1 MADSDMLNKNNIKI
15 SVIVPCYNIREYLP
29 RCIESILAQTYKNL
43 EIILISDG
51 STDGTDEVIRE
62 YVKKDS
68 RIIPVFKQNSG
79 VSDTRNRGLDIAT
92 GDYIGF
98 VDGDDYIEPEMYET
112 LLKNAIEN
120 NADISHC
127 GYQMVFPSRVDYYY
141 NTGKKVIQ
149 DNKKGIRDII
159 VGDYVEPS
167 PCIKIYKKN
176 IVNNL
181 RMPPNI
187 KINED
192 VIFNFYAFVNS
203 QKSVYE
209 DLPFYHYILRKG
221 SAATSKINQNKLFD
235 PVRVRKEIFEFSLKN
250 LDNEIQSVAYSS
262 YLNSIIN
269 LYRVVSNSK
278 LKEYKEDSFILKR
291 QIKEIKGNFMLSKR
305 VKTERFLFFHC
316 TGLLMFTYKIY
327 DKFLS
332 KNTNKYEVR

>member
-1 MADSDMLNKNNIKI
+1 MLNKNNIKI
-15 SVIVPCYNIREYLP
+15 SVIVPCYNIESYLP
-29 RCIESILAQTYKNL
+29 RCIESILAQTYKKL

-62 YVKKDS
+62 YAKKDS

-159 VGDYVEPS
+159 VGDYVEPG
-167 PCIKIYKKN
+167 IWNKLYRLNTLKE
-176 IVNNL
+176 L
-181 RMPPNI
+181 RMPPDI

-221 SAATSKINQNKLFD
+221 SAATCKINQNKLFD
-235 PVRVRKEIFEFSLKN
+235 PVRVRKEIFEYSLKN

-278 LKEYKEDSFILKR
+278 LKEYKEESFILKK
-291 QIKEIKGNFMLSKR
+291 QIKEIKGNFLLSKR
-305 VKTERFLFFHC
+305 VKTERFFFFHC

-332 KNTNKYEVR
+332 KNTNKYEVK

>member
-1 MADSDMLNKNNIKI
+1 MLNKSNIKI
-15 SVIVPCYNIREYLP
+15 SLIVPCYNIESYLR
-29 RCIESILAQTYKNL
+29 RCIESILSQTYGNL

-51 STDGTDEVIRE
+51 STDGTDEIIRE
-62 YVKKDS
+62 YAEKDT
-68 RIIPVFKQNSG
+68 RIIPIFKQNSG

-92 GDYIGF
+92 GEYIGF
-98 VDGDDYIEPEMYET
+98 VDGDDYIEPEMYEI
-112 LLKNAIEN
+112 LLKNALECD
-120 NADISHC
+120 ADISHC

-149 DNKKGIRDII
+149 NNKKGIRDII
-159 VGDYVEPS
+159 VGDYVEPG
-167 PCIKIYKKN
+167 IWNKLYRVDILKD
-176 IVNNL
+176 L
-181 RMPPNI
+181 RMPSDI

-235 PVRVRKEIFEFSLKN
+235 PVRVRKEIFEYSLKN

-262 YLNSIIN
+262 YLISVIN
-269 LYRVVSNSK
+269 LFRIVLNSN
-278 LKEYKEDSFILKR
+278 LKEYKQESLILKK
-291 QIKEIKGNFMLSKR
+291 QIKEIKGNFILSKR
-305 VKTERFLFFHC
+305 VKFERFLFFHC
-316 TGLLMFTYKIY
+316 TKLLMLTYKIY

-332 KNTNKYEVR
+332 KNTDKYEVK

>member
-1 MADSDMLNKNNIKI
+1 MLNNIKI
-15 SVIVPCYNIREYLP
+15 SLIVPCYNIRKYLP

-62 YVKKDS
+62 YAKKDS
-68 RIIPVFKQNSG
+68 RIIPIFKQNSG

-167 PCIKIYKKN
+167 PCIKIYRKN

-181 RMPPNI
+181 RMPINI

-192 VIFNFYAFVNS
+192 VLFNFYAFVNS
-203 QKSVYE
+203 KKSVYE

-235 PVRVRKEIFEFSLKN
+235 PVRVRKEIFEYSLKN

-278 LKEYKEDSFILKR
+278 LKEYKEESFILKG
-291 QIKEIKGNFMLSKR
+291 QIKEIKGKFMLSKR
-305 VKTERFLFFHC
+305 IKTERFLFFHC

-327 DKFLS
+327 DKLLS
-332 KNTNKYEVR
+332 KNTNKYEVK

>member
-1 MADSDMLNKNNIKI
+1 MLNKNNIKI
-15 SVIVPCYNIREYLP
+15 SLIVPCYNIRKYLP

-62 YVKKDS
+62 YAKKDS
-68 RIIPVFKQNSG
+68 RIIPIFKQNSG

-167 PCIKIYKKN
+167 PCIKIYRKN

-181 RMPPNI
+181 RMPINI

-192 VIFNFYAFVNS
+192 VLFNFYAFVNS
-203 QKSVYE
+203 KKSVYE

-235 PVRVRKEIFEFSLKN
+235 PVRVRKEIFEYSLKN

-278 LKEYKEDSFILKR
+278 LKEYKEDSFILKG

>member
-1 MADSDMLNKNNIKI
+1 MLNNIKI
-15 SVIVPCYNIREYLP
+15 SLIVPCYNIREYLP

-62 YVKKDS
+62 YAKKDS
-68 RIIPVFKQNSG
+68 RIIPIFKQNSG

-167 PCIKIYKKN
+167 PCIKIYRKN

-181 RMPPNI
+181 RMPINI

-192 VIFNFYAFVNS
+192 VLFNFYAFVNS
-203 QKSVYE
+203 KKSVYE

-235 PVRVRKEIFEFSLKN
+235 PVRVRKEIFEYSLKN

-278 LKEYKEDSFILKR
+278 LKEYKEESFILKG
-291 QIKEIKGNFMLSKR
+291 QIKEIKGKFMLSKR
-305 VKTERFLFFHC
+305 IKTERFLFFHC

-327 DKFLS
+327 DKLLS
-332 KNTNKYEVR
+332 KNTNKYEVK

>member
-1 MADSDMLNKNNIKI
+1 MLNNIRI
-15 SVIVPCYNIREYLP
+15 SLIVPCYNIREYLP

-62 YVKKDS
+62 YAKKDS
-68 RIIPVFKQNSG
+68 RIIPIFKQNSG

-167 PCIKIYKKN
+167 PCIKIYRKN

-181 RMPPNI
+181 RMPINI

-192 VIFNFYAFVNS
+192 VLFNFYAFVNS
-203 QKSVYE
+203 KKSVYE

-235 PVRVRKEIFEFSLKN
+235 PVRVRKEIFEYSLKN

-278 LKEYKEDSFILKR
+278 LKEYKEDSFILKG
-291 QIKEIKGNFMLSKR
+291 QIKEIKGKFMLSKR
-305 VKTERFLFFHC
+305 IKTERFLFFHC

-327 DKFLS
+327 DKLLS
-332 KNTNKYEVR
+332 KNTNKYEVK

>member
-1 MADSDMLNKNNIKI
+1 MLNKNNIKI
-15 SVIVPCYNIREYLP
+15 SVIVPCYNIESYLP
-29 RCIESILAQTYKNL
+29 RCIESILVQTYKTL

-62 YVKKDS
+62 YAKKDS
-68 RIIPVFKQNSG
+68 RIIPIFKANSG
-79 VSDTRNRGLDIAT
+79 VSDTRNRGLDMAT

-159 VGDYVEPS
+159 VGDYVEPG
-167 PCIKIYKKN
+167 IWNKLYRLDILKE
-176 IVNNL
+176 L
-181 RMPPNI
+181 RMPPDI

-192 VIFNFYAFVNS
+192 VVFNFYAFVNS

-221 SAATSKINQNKLFD
+221 SAATSKIDQNKLFD
-235 PVRVRKEIFEFSLKN
+235 PVRVRKEIFEYSLKN

-305 VKTERFLFFHC
+305 VKTERFFFFHC

-327 DKFLS
+327 DNFLS
-332 KNTNKYEVR
+332 KNTNKYEVK

>member
-1 MADSDMLNKNNIKI
+1 MTVPKI
-15 SVIVPCYNIREYLP
+15 SIIVPVFNVEQYLP

-62 YVKKDS
+62 YAKKDS
-68 RIIPVFKQNSG
+68 RIIPIFKENSG

-98 VDGDDYIEPEMYET
+98 VDGDDYIDPEMYET

-159 VGDYVEPS
+159 VGDYVEPGVWNKLYRAD
-167 PCIKIYKKN
+167 ILKE
-176 IVNNL
+176 L
-181 RMPPNI
+181 RMPPDI

-209 DLPFYHYILRKG
+209 DIPYYYYLVRKG
-221 SAATSKINQNKLFD
+221 SAANSELNENQLFD
-235 PVRVRKEIFEFSLKN
+235 PVKVRKMIYEYCMSNLEDKLKS
-250 LDNEIQSVAYSS
+250 IAYCS
-262 YLNSIIN
+262 YLNSIMR
-269 LYRVVSNSK
+269 LYRTVHNNS
-278 LKEYKEDSFILKR
+278 LNQYKTEAKFYR
-291 QIKEIKGNFMLSKR
+291 EQIKKEKCRFVLSKR
-305 VKTERFLFFHC
+305 VLIDKLLFFHC
-316 TGLLMFTYKIY
+316 TGLLMFIYNIY

-332 KNTNKYEVR
+332 KNTNKYEVK

>member
-1 MADSDMLNKNNIKI
+1 MLNKNNIKI
-15 SVIVPCYNIREYLP
+15 SVIVPCYNIVSYLP

-159 VGDYVEPS
+159 VGGYVEPS
-167 PCIKIYKKN
+167 PCIKIYRKN

-181 RMPPNI
+181 RMPPDI

-235 PVRVRKEIFEFSLKN
+235 PVRVRKEIFEYSLKN

-332 KNTNKYEVR
+332 KNTNKYEVK

>member
-1 MADSDMLNKNNIKI
+1 M
-15 SVIVPCYNIREYLP
+15 PCYNIREYLP

-62 YVKKDS
+62 YAKKDS
-68 RIIPVFKQNSG
+68 RIIPIFKENSG

-98 VDGDDYIEPEMYET
+98 VDGDDYIDPEMYET

-159 VGDYVEPS
+159 VGDYVEPGVWNKLYRAD
-167 PCIKIYKKN
+167 ILKE
-176 IVNNL
+176 L
-181 RMPPNI
+181 RMPPDI

-209 DLPFYHYILRKG
+209 DIPYYYYLVRKG
-221 SAATSKINQNKLFD
+221 SVANSELNENQLFD
-235 PVRVRKEIFEFSLKN
+235 PVKVRKMIYEYCMSN
-250 LDNEIQSVAYSS
+250 LDDKLKSIAYCS
-262 YLNSIIN
+262 YLNSIMR
-269 LYRVVSNSK
+269 LYRTVHNNS
-278 LKEYKEDSFILKR
+278 LNQYKTEAKFYR
-291 QIKEIKGNFMLSKR
+291 EQIKKEKCRFVLSKR
-305 VKTERFLFFHC
+305 VLIDKLLFFHC
-316 TGLLMFTYKIY
+316 TGLLMFIYNIY

-332 KNTNKYEVR
+332 KNTNKYEVK

>member
-15 SVIVPCYNIREYLP
+15 SVIVPCYNIESYLP

-62 YVKKDS
+62 YAKKDS

-167 PCIKIYKKN
+167 PCIKIYRKN

-181 RMPPNI
+181 RMPPDI

-235 PVRVRKEIFEFSLKN
+235 PVRVRKEIFEYSLKN

-332 KNTNKYEVR
+332 KNTNKYEVK

>member
-1 MADSDMLNKNNIKI
+1 M
-15 SVIVPCYNIREYLP
+15 PCYNIREYLP

-62 YVKKDS
+62 YAKKDS
-68 RIIPVFKQNSG
+68 RIIPIFKENSG

-98 VDGDDYIEPEMYET
+98 VDGDDYIDPEMYET

-159 VGDYVEPS
+159 VGDYVEPGVWNKLYRAD
-167 PCIKIYKKN
+167 ILKE
-176 IVNNL
+176 L
-181 RMPPNI
+181 RMPPDI

-209 DLPFYHYILRKG
+209 DIPYYYYLVRKG
-221 SAATSKINQNKLFD
+221 SAANSELNENQLFD
-235 PVRVRKEIFEFSLKN
+235 PVKVRKMIYEYCMSN
-250 LDNEIQSVAYSS
+250 LDDKLKSIAYCS
-262 YLNSIIN
+262 YLNSIMR
-269 LYRVVSNSK
+269 LYRTVHNNS
-278 LKEYKEDSFILKR
+278 LNQYKTEAKFYR
-291 QIKEIKGNFMLSKR
+291 EQIKKEKCRFVLSKR
-305 VKTERFLFFHC
+305 VLIDKLLFFHC
-316 TGLLMFTYKIY
+316 TGLLMFIYNIY

-332 KNTNKYEVR
+332 KNTNKYEDK

>member
-1 MADSDMLNKNNIKI
+1 MLNKNNIKI
-15 SVIVPCYNIREYLP
+15 SLIVPCYNIRKYLP

-62 YVKKDS
+62 YAKKDS
-68 RIIPVFKQNSG
+68 RIIPIFKQNSG

-167 PCIKIYKKN
+167 PCIKIYRKN

-181 RMPPNI
+181 RMPINI

-192 VIFNFYAFVNS
+192 VLFNFYAFVNS
-203 QKSVYE
+203 KKSVYE

-235 PVRVRKEIFEFSLKN
+235 PVRVRKEIFEYSLKN

-278 LKEYKEDSFILKR
+278 LKEYKEESFILKG
-291 QIKEIKGNFMLSKR
+291 QIKEIKGKFMLSKR
-305 VKTERFLFFHC
+305 IKTERFLFFHC

-327 DKFLS
+327 DKLLS
-332 KNTNKYEVR
+332 KNTNKYEVK

>member
-1 MADSDMLNKNNIKI
+1 MLNKNNIKI
-15 SVIVPCYNIREYLP
+15 SLIVPCYNIRKYLP

-62 YVKKDS
+62 YAKKDS
-68 RIIPVFKQNSG
+68 RIIPIFKQNSG

-167 PCIKIYKKN
+167 PCIKIYRKN

-181 RMPPNI
+181 RMPINI

-192 VIFNFYAFVNS
+192 VLFNFYAFVNS
-203 QKSVYE
+203 KKSVYE

-235 PVRVRKEIFEFSLKN
+235 PVRVRKEIFEYSLKN

-269 LYRVVSNSK
+269 LYRVVLNSK
-278 LKEYKEDSFILKR
+278 LKEYKEESFILKG
-291 QIKEIKGNFMLSKR
+291 QIKEIKGKFMLSKR
-305 VKTERFLFFHC
+305 IKTERFLFFHC

-327 DKFLS
+327 DKLLS
-332 KNTNKYEVR
+332 KNTNKYEVK

>member
-1 MADSDMLNKNNIKI
+1 MLNNIKI
-15 SVIVPCYNIREYLP
+15 SLIVPCYNIRKYLP

-62 YVKKDS
+62 YAKKDS
-68 RIIPVFKQNSG
+68 RIIPIFKQNSG

-167 PCIKIYKKN
+167 PCIKIYRKN

-181 RMPPNI
+181 RMPINI

-192 VIFNFYAFVNS
+192 VLFNFYAFVNS
-203 QKSVYE
+203 KKSVYE

-235 PVRVRKEIFEFSLKN
+235 PVRVRKEIFEYSLKN

-269 LYRVVSNSK
+269 LYRVVLNSK
-278 LKEYKEDSFILKR
+278 LKEYKEESFILKG
-291 QIKEIKGNFMLSKR
+291 QIKEIKGKFMLSKR
-305 VKTERFLFFHC
+305 IKTERFLFFHC

-327 DKFLS
+327 DKLLS
-332 KNTNKYEVR
+332 KNTNKYEVK

>member
-1 MADSDMLNKNNIKI
+1 MLNNIKI
-15 SVIVPCYNIREYLP
+15 SLIVPCYNIRKYLP

-62 YVKKDS
+62 YAKKDS
-68 RIIPVFKQNSG
+68 RIIPIFKQNSG

-149 DNKKGIRDII
+149 DNMKGIRDII

-167 PCIKIYKKN
+167 PCIKIYRKN

-181 RMPPNI
+181 RMPINI

-192 VIFNFYAFVNS
+192 VLFNFYAFVNS
-203 QKSVYE
+203 KKSVYE

-235 PVRVRKEIFEFSLKN
+235 PVRVRKEIFEYSLKN

-278 LKEYKEDSFILKR
+278 LKEYKEESFILKA
-291 QIKEIKGNFMLSKR
+291 QIKEIKGKFMLSKR
-305 VKTERFLFFHC
+305 IKTERFLFFHC

-327 DKFLS
+327 DKLLS
-332 KNTNKYEVR
+332 KNTNKYEVK

>member
-1 MADSDMLNKNNIKI
+1 MLNNIKI
-15 SVIVPCYNIREYLP
+15 SLIVPCYNIRKYLP

-62 YVKKDS
+62 YAKKDS
-68 RIIPVFKQNSG
+68 RIIPIFKQNSG

-167 PCIKIYKKN
+167 PCIKIYRKN

-181 RMPPNI
+181 RMPINI

-192 VIFNFYAFVNS
+192 VLFNFYAFVNS
-203 QKSVYE
+203 KKSVYE

-221 SAATSKINQNKLFD
+221 SAATSKINPNKLFD
-235 PVRVRKEIFEFSLKN
+235 PVRVRKEIFEYSLKN

-278 LKEYKEDSFILKR
+278 LKEYKEESFILKG
-291 QIKEIKGNFMLSKR
+291 QIKEIKGKFMLSKR
-305 VKTERFLFFHC
+305 IKTERFLFFHC

-327 DKFLS
+327 DKLLS
-332 KNTNKYEVR
+332 KNTNKYEVK

>member
-1 MADSDMLNKNNIKI
+1 MLNNIKI
-15 SVIVPCYNIREYLP
+15 SLIVPCYNIRKYLP

-62 YVKKDS
+62 YAKKDS
-68 RIIPVFKQNSG
+68 RIIPIFKQNSG

-167 PCIKIYKKN
+167 PCIKIYRKN

-181 RMPPNI
+181 RMPINI

-192 VIFNFYAFVNS
+192 VLFNFYAFVNS
-203 QKSVYE
+203 KKSVYE

-235 PVRVRKEIFEFSLKN
+235 PVRVRKEIFEYSLKN

-278 LKEYKEDSFILKR
+278 LKEYKEESFILKG
-291 QIKEIKGNFMLSKR
+291 QIKEIKGKFILSKR
-305 VKTERFLFFHC
+305 IKTERFLFFHC

-327 DKFLS
+327 DKLLS
-332 KNTNKYEVR
+332 KNTNKYEVK

>member
-1 MADSDMLNKNNIKI
+1 MLNKNNIKI
-15 SVIVPCYNIREYLP
+15 SLIVPCYNIRKYLP

-62 YVKKDS
+62 YAKKDS
-68 RIIPVFKQNSG
+68 RIIPIFKQNSG

-167 PCIKIYKKN
+167 PCIKIYRKN

-181 RMPPNI
+181 RMPINI

-192 VIFNFYAFVNS
+192 VLFNFYAFVNS
-203 QKSVYE
+203 KKSVYE

-235 PVRVRKEIFEFSLKN
+235 PVRVRKEIFEYSLKN

-278 LKEYKEDSFILKR
+278 LKEYKEESFILKG
-291 QIKEIKGNFMLSKR
+291 QIKEIKGKFMLSKR
-305 VKTERFLFFHC
+305 IKTERFLFFYC